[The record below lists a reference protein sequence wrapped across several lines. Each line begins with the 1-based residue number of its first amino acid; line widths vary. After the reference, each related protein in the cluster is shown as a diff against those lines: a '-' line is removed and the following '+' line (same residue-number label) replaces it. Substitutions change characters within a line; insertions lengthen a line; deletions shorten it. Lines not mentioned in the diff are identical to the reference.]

1 MSAQFI
7 PLPATTSR
15 LPAAHGVIQGGLLGL
30 GGYITRSWRAH
41 DTRRQ
46 LAELDAHLLRDIGIT
61 ALDAQFE
68 ASRKPWDLQGR

>member
-30 GGYITRSWRAH
+30 DGYITRFWRAH

-61 ALDAQFE
+61 ALDAQLE